1 MSEVTNPKL
10 LLLDGDGVCINFSAG
25 FAQYMVDVH
34 GHEAAVAEPMH
45 FNYSDMY
52 PTLEKPSAF
61 IPGFI
66 HSEHFEA
73 TPFYP
78 EAVEKLRDIRA
89 NGTQIIMI
97 TSCGDELNVQ
107 RARRAGIEREVGDII
122 EDVIFL
128 PLAGG
133 KLDVLKKF
141 EPATF
146 VDDQL
151 HMCIDGVQAGHQS
164 FLFNRRYNQNVP
176 LVDLFTHQIYRA
188 YGWDCLP
195 HIGHNNGPRTQLERH
210 ALAILT
216 HLQHEYASEPLTDAQ
231 KAQIFMDTLKESP
244 FSIPLKAAH
253 SLLTYVRDPASAP
266 FKPLSSYVENQ
277 AVNMPYSPLSV
288 EDIQRYASRKPR

>member
-1 MSEVTNPKL
+1 MSSESNPKL

-25 FAQYMVDVH
+25 FAQYMADVH
-34 GHEAAVAEPMH
+34 GYEAEVAEPMH

-52 PTLEKPSAF
+52 PTLDKPSSF

-89 NGTQIIMI
+89 NGTQIIMV

-107 RARRAGIEREVGDII
+107 YARRAGIEREVGDII

-151 HMCIDGVQAGHQS
+151 HMCIDGVQAGHKS
-164 FLFNRRYNQNVP
+164 FLFNRRYNQNAP

-195 HIGHNNGPRTQLERH
+195 HIGHNNGPRTPLERH
-210 ALAILT
+210 ALAVLT
-216 HLQHEYASEPLTDAQ
+216 HLQHEYANEPLTEAQ
-231 KAQIFMDTLKESP
+231 KAQIFMDVLKGSP
-244 FSIPLKAAH
+244 FNIPLKAAH
-253 SLLTYVRDPASAP
+253 SLLVYAKDPASNP
-266 FKPLSSYVENQ
+266 FEPLNDREEIQAADIAYFPLSSD
-277 AVNMPYSPLSV
+277 
-288 EDIQRYASRKPR
+288 DIQRRVNRKPR